1 MPTQLA
7 EDARRRL
14 EAGQGD
20 LRDRCW
26 HNVQRLHKWSG
37 KLEREGPSGEDA
49 DYYES
54 MGPRSLFL
62 GPIVWDGPT
71 DKRKLGW
78 DEITAALRAKVR
90 DLLGRYARELAA
102 LAGKVFVQLIRV
114 GAEEVGSFLEREIRA
129 LGLPNRLPAEIAGIG
144 PNRLLAGRADV
155 EFHGHQPFMGRG
167 QKKRACGR
175 RNRRRMKRFHRIR
188 RKPGRHFPGLPD
200 HNIMP
205 GNQDWRGFG
214 LCES

>member
-1 MPTQLA
+1 MPTQLP

-14 EAGQGD
+14 EAGQRD

-49 DYYES
+49 DHYKS

-71 DKRKLGW
+71 DKRKLEW

-90 DLLGRYARELAA
+90 DLLGYYARELVT
-102 LAGKVFVQLIRV
+102 LVVGEWWSLGMT
-114 GAEEVGSFLEREIRA
+114 GAEFESRMTAVLQSVLVDLKSVA
-129 LGLPNRLPAEIAGIG
+129 KDADADLGLALDIAAFVADTEY
-144 PNRLLAGRADV
+144 RVAGV
-155 EFHGHQPFMGRG
+155 VRG
-167 QKKRACGR
+167 LR
-175 RNRRRMKRFHRIR
+175 
-188 RKPGRHFPGLPD
+188 
-200 HNIMP
+200 
-205 GNQDWRGFG
+205 
-214 LCES
+214 

>member
-1 MPTQLA
+1 MPTQLP

-49 DYYES
+49 AYYES

-78 DEITAALRAKVR
+78 DEITAALRRRSAI
-90 DLLGRYARELAA
+90 YW
-102 LAGKVFVQLIRV
+102 
-114 GAEEVGSFLEREIRA
+114 GATHVNSRRWPVGS
-129 LGLPNRLPAEIAGIG
+129 GG
-144 PNRLLAGRADV
+144 PWG
-155 EFHGHQPFMGRG
+155 
-167 QKKRACGR
+167 
-175 RNRRRMKRFHRIR
+175 
-188 RKPGRHFPGLPD
+188 
-200 HNIMP
+200 
-205 GNQDWRGFG
+205 
-214 LCES
+214 